1 MAAPA
6 APAAPGR
13 TTAERTGPDDDGRR
27 ILAAAQSG
35 VRTMADDRIRDASP
49 DSVRLPPDGAGAVER
64 DGRWRPRPWT
74 LGVLSVLFGASL
86 GCLMIRSSAAA
97 WASAGL
103 LVAACAWAL
112 VRRRDLAPPGARR
125 DPLAPPASAR
135 RVWRWVLPLCLW
147 CSIPILVRG
156 ALAGRAEPVVAVV
169 YALASAAAVLA
180 LLHREARRT

>member
-1 MAAPA
+1 
-6 APAAPGR
+6 
-13 TTAERTGPDDDGRR
+13 
-27 ILAAAQSG
+27 
-35 VRTMADDRIRDASP
+35 MADDRIHDASP

-64 DGRWRPRPWT
+64 DGRRRPRPWM

-125 DPLAPPASAR
+125 DPLAAPASAR

-156 ALAGRAEPVVAVV
+156 ALAGRAEPVAAVV
-169 YALASAAAVLA
+169 YALASSAAVLA
-180 LLHREARRT
+180 LLHREARRA

>member
-1 MAAPA
+1 M
-6 APAAPGR
+6 
-13 TTAERTGPDDDGRR
+13 T
-27 ILAAAQSG
+27 
-35 VRTMADDRIRDASP
+35 DDRIHDASP
-49 DSVRLPPDGAGAVER
+49 DSARLPPDKGVGNLGGRLSARLPPNGAGAVER

-74 LGVLSVLFGASL
+74 LGIFSVLFGASL

-135 RVWRWVLPLCLW
+135 GLWRRLLLLCLW
-147 CSIPILVRG
+147 CSLPPLVRG
-156 ALAGRAEPVVAVV
+156 ALAGRAELVAAAV
-169 YALASAAAVLA
+169 YALASAALVLV
-180 LLHREARRT
+180 LLRRAARLT